1 VRDDEEFRE
10 FVASSS
16 SGLLRLGWLLTGDY
30 QLAEDLLQTALIR
43 AWPHW
48 RRVTAD
54 GGGSAAYVRRIM
66 VTTYATW
73 WRRRWRGEV
82 PHGQLPDRAVA
93 GDAYAETELREVVLR
108 ALAELPPKQR
118 AVVALRYYADLPEE
132 EIARILD
139 CSPGTV
145 KSQAS
150 KALAKLRTR
159 LPAWT
164 GEEMTR

>member
-1 VRDDEEFRE
+1 VVEGDEEFRE
-10 FVASSS
+10 FVAARSP
-16 SGLLRLGWLLTGDY
+16 GLLRLGWLLTGDY
-30 QLAEDLLQTALIR
+30 QLAEDLLQTALVR

-54 GGGSAAYVRRIM
+54 GSPEAYVRRVM

-73 WRRRWRGEV
+73 WRRRWRTEV
-82 PHGQLPDRAVA
+82 PHGQLPDRAAA
-93 GDAYAETELREVVLR
+93 GDAYAVTELRAVVLR

-118 AVVALRYYADLPEE
+118 AIVALRYYEDLSEYQ
-132 EIARILD
+132 IARILG

-164 GEEMTR
+164 GEETTL